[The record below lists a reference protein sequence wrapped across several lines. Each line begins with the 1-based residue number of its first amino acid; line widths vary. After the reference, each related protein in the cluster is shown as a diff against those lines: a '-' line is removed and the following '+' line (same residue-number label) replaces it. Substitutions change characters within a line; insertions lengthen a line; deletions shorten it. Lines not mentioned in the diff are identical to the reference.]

1 MEDPS
6 NSNQMMDNRNQMM
19 DNRNQMM
26 DRSFPNFDSG
36 VKTPVYDGRGK
47 NNYIDRSYEKQVNPI
62 QNN

>member
-6 NSNQMMDNRNQMM
+6 NRNHMM